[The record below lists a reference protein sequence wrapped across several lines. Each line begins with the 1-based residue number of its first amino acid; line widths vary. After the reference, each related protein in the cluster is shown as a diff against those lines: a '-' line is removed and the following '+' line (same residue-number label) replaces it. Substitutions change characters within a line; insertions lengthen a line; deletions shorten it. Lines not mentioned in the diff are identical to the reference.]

1 MTSSDREIL
10 ISINNEIHS
19 INTRLNSLEN
29 RVAIIEQDIS
39 TLKTQTQ
46 AISDQV
52 NTNTLKIEMLQTT
65 VYWGFAI
72 IAFIA
77 AVIPSW
83 TSRKNDNEKPII
95 IQSPPQPHISYSD
108 IREIVKLEIAQHN
121 KDEKIS

>member
-19 INTRLNSLEN
+19 INTRLERLEN
-29 RVAIIEQDIS
+29 RVGLIEQDIS

-46 AISDQV
+46 ALSDKV
-52 NTNTLKIEMLQTT
+52 SINTVKIEMLQTS

-83 TSRKNDNEKPII
+83 TSRKNSKA
-95 IQSPPQPHISYSD
+95 SS
-108 IREIVKLEIAQHN
+108 
-121 KDEKIS
+121 